1 MENMKISIITPSFN
15 QGRFIEECIKSVLY
29 QNYENFEHI
38 IIDACS
44 TDNTLDVL
52 SKYRHLIWI
61 SEKDKGQ
68 SDALNKG
75 LDIASGDII
84 GWLNADDY
92 YCPDAFKKISRIFNN
107 NYDVR
112 WLVGNL
118 YNKYEILNKLDPLP
132 FVETSYKNL
141 KLPFVET
148 SYKNLKKNCDILR
161 TQATFFRKNLINE
174 AGKFD
179 INLHM
184 SMDYDAWLKMAKI
197 SPPYNLKEYLCIFR
211 VHTDQKT
218 TPKNSI
224 KQYKELFFILLNEKA
239 YIALIRKLYKLLKSM
254 LKWNIKTIL
263 IYFKIIDKNFSNVP
277 FRTRN
282 IK

>member
-141 KLPFVET
+141 K
-148 SYKNLKKNCDILR
+148 KNCDILR

-239 YIALIRKLYKLLKSM
+239 YIALIRKSYKLLKSM

>member
-1 MENMKISIITPSFN
+1 MENMKISIITPSLN
-15 QGRFIEECIKSVLY
+15 QGRFIEECIKSVLI

-52 SKYRHLIWI
+52 SKYHHLIWV

-75 LDIASGDII
+75 LDMASGDII

-92 YCPDAFKKISRIFNN
+92 YCLDTFNKISKIFNN
-107 NYDVR
+107 NPDIR
-112 WLVGNL
+112 WIVGNL
-118 YNKYEILNKLDPLP
+118 YSKYEILNKLDPMP
-132 FVETSYKNL
+132 FVETNYKNL
-141 KLPFVET
+141 K
-148 SYKNLKKNCDILR
+148 YNCDILR
-161 TQATFFRKNLINE
+161 TQATFFKKNLIDE

-184 SMDYDAWLKMAKI
+184 SMDYDIWLKMAKI

-211 VHTDQKT
+211 VHIDQKT
-218 TPKNSI
+218 TPKNYI
-224 KQYKELFFILLNEKA
+224 RQYKELFFILLNEKA
-239 YIALIRKLYKLLKSM
+239 YIGLIRKSYKLLKSM
-254 LKWNIKTIL
+254 LKRSIKTIL
-263 IYFKIIDKNFSNVP
+263 IYFKIIDKNFSNIP
-277 FRTRN
+277 MRTRN

>member
-1 MENMKISIITPSFN
+1 MKISIITPSLN
-15 QGRFIEECIKSVLY
+15 QGGFIEECIKSVLY

-61 SEKDKGQ
+61 SEKDEGQ

-75 LDIASGDII
+75 LELASGDII

-92 YCPDAFKKISRIFNN
+92 YCPDTFNKILKIFNN
-107 NYDVR
+107 SPDVR
-112 WLVGNL
+112 WIVGNL
-118 YNKYEILNKLDPLP
+118 YNKYEILSKLEPLP
-132 FVETSYKNL
+132 FVETNYKNL
-141 KLPFVET
+141 K
-148 SYKNLKKNCDILR
+148 SDCDILR
-161 TQATFFRKNLINE
+161 TQATFFRKNLIDE
-174 AGKFD
+174 AGKFN

-184 SMDYDAWLKMAKI
+184 VMDYDIWLKMAKI

-211 VHTDQKT
+211 VHIDQKT

-224 KQYKELFFILLNEKA
+224 RQYKELFFILLNEKA
-239 YIALIRKLYKLLKSM
+239 YPGLIRKSYKLLKIM
-254 LKWNIKTIL
+254 LKRSIKLIL
-263 IYFKIIDKNFSNVP
+263 IYFKIIDKNFSNIP
-277 FRTRN
+277 MRTRN

>member
-1 MENMKISIITPSFN
+1 MENLKISIITPSLN
-15 QGRFIEECIKSVLY
+15 QGKFIEECIQSVLN
-29 QNYENFEHI
+29 QNYKNFEHI

-52 SKYRHLIWI
+52 KKYQHLTWI

-75 LDIASGDII
+75 LHMASGDII

-92 YCPDAFKKISRIFNN
+92 YCSDTFNKISKLFNDN
-107 NYDVR
+107 HGVR
-112 WLVGNL
+112 WIVGNL

-132 FVETSYKNL
+132 FVETNYKNL
-141 KLPFVET
+141 K
-148 SYKNLKKNCDILR
+148 SNCDILR
-161 TQATFFRKNLINE
+161 TQATFFKKDLIDE

-179 INLHM
+179 TNLHM
-184 SMDYDAWLKMAKI
+184 VMDYNMWLKMAKI
-197 SPPYNLKEYLCIFR
+197 SQPYNLKEYLGIFR
-211 VHTDQKT
+211 VHTNQKT
-218 TPKNSI
+218 TPKNYI

-239 YIALIRKLYKLLKSM
+239 YIGLIRKSYTLF
-254 LKWNIKTIL
+254 NILVKRGIKVIL
-263 IYFKIIDKNFSNVP
+263 IYFKIIDKKLEDIPLRN
-277 FRTRN
+277 RN

>member
-1 MENMKISIITPSFN
+1 MENLKISIITPSLN
-15 QGRFIEECIKSVLY
+15 QGRFIKECIDSVFC

-52 SKYRHLIWI
+52 SKYHHLIWI

-75 LDIASGDII
+75 LDLASGDII

-92 YCPDAFKKISRIFNN
+92 YCPDTFNKISKIFNN
-107 NYDVR
+107 NHGVR
-112 WLVGNL
+112 WIVGNL
-118 YNKYEILNKLDPLP
+118 YHKYEILNKLYPLP
-132 FVETSYKNL
+132 VVETNYKNL
-141 KLPFVET
+141 K
-148 SYKNLKKNCDILR
+148 SNSDILR
-161 TQATFFRKNLINE
+161 TQATFFRKNLIDE

-184 SMDYDAWLKMAKI
+184 TMDYDIWLKMAKI
-197 SPPYNLKEYLCIFR
+197 STPYNLKEYLCVFR
-211 VHTDQKT
+211 VHIDQKT

-224 KQYKELFFILLNEKA
+224 RQYYELFFILLNEKA
-239 YIALIRKLYKLLKSM
+239 YSGLIRKSYTLLIFM
-254 LKWNIKTIL
+254 LKRSVKTIL
-263 IYFKIIDKNFSNVP
+263 IYFKIIDKNFCDIP
-277 FRTRN
+277 FRTKN